1 MMRRFLVSL
10 PLLALALA
18 GEAVSGDQPDGTAL
32 RKDLSAKDRARVEAV
47 IQPTKDFSHAEHF
60 EALQAGA
67 TTSVEDPDHL
77 AFSHFTAN
85 LHGDA
90 VMRFH
95 LGNALFRQMWVAA
108 PSSTHATDG
117 LGPFYNARSCES
129 CHKDDGRGH
138 TPDGAADM
146 TSMFLR
152 LARAPA
158 TDAEKQALE
167 QHLAL
172 NFPDPIYGRQLQD
185 KAVPGLAAE
194 GRMTITYET
203 VPFTF
208 PDGTKIDLRKPAYV
222 ATDLRYG
229 PLDKTTT
236 ISARVTPAMIGLGLI
251 EAISDDDLRTNA
263 DPDDRD
269 HNGIRGKLQMVPDGK
284 GKLRIGRFGWKAENA
299 TIRDQ
304 AAHAFSGDIGISTPD
319 LPDPYGDC
327 TAAEADCL
335 KMPDGEQKRLGKG
348 EAPEQV
354 LSLVTFYSQN
364 LAVPA
369 RRQSG
374 FPDVL
379 KGKQLFY
386 QSGCVACHR
395 AKYVTHRDWPE
406 KPLAFQLIW
415 PYSDFLL
422 HDMGDDLA
430 DGQPVGLADG
440 KEWRT
445 PPLWGIGLTKTVSGH
460 EAYLHDG
467 RARTLEEA
475 ILWHGGEAVRSRDAY
490 AKLAAEDRRKLIAFL
505 ESL

>member
-1 MMRRFLVSL
+1 MIRKLAVSV

-18 GEAVSGDQPDGTAL
+18 GQAVSSDQAVDV
-32 RKDLSAKDRARVEAV
+32 RQDLTKTERTRVEDVTRATV
-47 IQPTKDFSHAEHF
+47 DFTKAEHF
-60 EALQAGA
+60 EAMQAGA
-67 TTSVEDPDHL
+67 TTSIEEPDHL

-85 LHGDA
+85 LHPDQE
-90 VMRFH
+90 MRFR
-95 LGNALFRQMWVAA
+95 LGNALFRKLWIAA
-108 PSSTHATDG
+108 PSSTQASDG

-138 TPDGAADM
+138 TPEGAADA

-152 LARAPA
+152 LARGPVS
-158 TDAEKQALE
+158 DAEKQALE
-167 QHLAL
+167 KHLAL
-172 NFPDPIYGRQLQD
+172 NFPDPIYGGQLQD
-185 KAVPGLAAE
+185 KAVPGLVAE
-194 GRMTITYET
+194 GRMAITYES
-203 VPFTF
+203 VAFLF
-208 PDGTKIDLRKPAYV
+208 PDGTKVDLRKPTYA

-229 PLDKTTT
+229 PLDKATTV
-236 ISARVTPAMIGLGLI
+236 SARVTPAMIGLGLV
-251 EAISDDDLRTNA
+251 EAIADDDLKADA

-269 HNGIRGKLQMVPDGK
+269 HDGISGRLQMVTDSK

-304 AAHAFSGDIGISTPD
+304 TAHAFSGDIGISTPD
-319 LPDPYGDC
+319 EPDPNGDC
-327 TAAEADCL
+327 TAAETDCL
-335 KMPDGEQKRLGKG
+335 DRPNGEQKRLGKG

-354 LSLVTFYSQN
+354 ISLVTFYSQN

-374 FPDVL
+374 FADIL
-379 KGKQLFY
+379 KGKELFY
-386 QSGCVACHR
+386 RSGCVACHR
-395 AKYVTHRDWPE
+395 PKYVTSKNAPE
-406 KPLAFQLIW
+406 KALRFQLIW

-422 HDMGDDLA
+422 HDMGEGLA
-430 DGQPVGLADG
+430 DGQPVGVADG

-460 EAYLHDG
+460 EFYLHDG

-475 ILWHGGEAVRSRDAY
+475 ILWHGGEASKARDSY
-490 AKLAAEDRRKLIAFL
+490 AALVQEDRRKLIAFL